1 MRNRLKN
8 YLAIEKETENLERL
22 KEKPLTG
29 MEWLIP
35 QISYMPPRNPSEII
49 QKALNRLDLHEIYQK
64 AFDEKSWKR
73 IADILSKWHPQW
85 YQLQTGS
92 SFSKVMHELSE
103 TGKIEDLKERIN
115 TLEEETRRNKKLI
128 EQISERICREEEL
141 DKEIVK
147 DLKTLGGVPRTTKGD
162 PFKLAKR
169 LPAIS
174 REEYEEIRG
183 ED

>member
-35 QISYMPPRNPSEII
+35 QISYMPPRNLSEII
-49 QKALNRLDLHEIYQK
+49 QKALDRLDLHEIYQK
-64 AFDEKSWKR
+64 SFDEKSWKR
-73 IADILSKWHPQW
+73 IVDILSKWQPQW
-85 YQLQTGS
+85 HQLQAPS
-92 SFSKVMHELSE
+92 SLPQIMHELSE
-103 TGKIEDLKERIN
+103 TGKIVDLKERVKI
-115 TLEEETRRNKKLI
+115 LEEETRRNKKLI
-128 EQISERICREEEL
+128 EQISEIIRREEEL

-162 PFKLAKR
+162 PFKLAKG